1 MSAYSSGRF
10 SSFFDYVRVIR
21 VTSPAPAEATTM
33 PLSDLFRQ
41 HTQAAVASLTSH
53 RIILYTLVSTVA
65 VSVAIA
71 NALKN
76 QSNFFSVAIH
86 LSNSNRSVVVSTA
99 GVDRWKST

>member
-1 MSAYSSGRF
+1 MSAYFTAAGAF
-10 SSFFDYVRVIR
+10 LFFDYVRIIR
-21 VTSPAPAEATTM
+21 VTSPEPAEATM

-99 GVDRWKST
+99 GGDRWKST